1 MGFSGIRAA
10 NIVCMKMYRL
20 KALKTERF
28 VRTKNEFRSVAE
40 AWLDENVGV
49 LAVESQLRPNAN
61 YHASSDARYELVQR
75 VIIVY

>member
-1 MGFSGIRAA
+1 MLQTGL
-10 NIVCMKMYRL
+10 VCMKMYRL
-20 KALKTERF
+20 KCRWETGRRL
-28 VRTKNEFRSVAE
+28 VRTENGRRSVAK